1 MSFFDLANH
10 LFNFVLPAIAMGVMM
25 PLFSRLILRKT
36 PVKRSLRSQ
45 ILITS
50 LAGMAVL
57 LAGLVIFRTD
67 GKMLTYAALVLVA
80 AVCQWWFQGGWRV
93 KTSK

>member
-25 PLFSRLILRKT
+25 PLFSRLIWRKT

-50 LAGMAVL
+50 LAGVAVL
-57 LAGLVIFRTD
+57 LAGMVIFRTD

-80 AVCQWWFQGGWRV
+80 AGCQWWFQGGWRV
-93 KTSK
+93 KSSK